1 MPLDAKVM
9 TLGDFLESHLRLIV
23 PNYQRSYKWEP
34 EYVADLFQDILE
46 GLKLRVKSSK
56 QSCFLG
62 SIVLSHD
69 PKSGLTD
76 LVDGQQRLT
85 TLAILVRRLAVR
97 CPSTSIALKA
107 CRLLGDRNQPS
118 ILHKVIKNI
127 ICDDRSAY
135 REVALSDSPNFQV
148 FGPNNNKEAAKKN
161 LEWKKALES
170 HRIYKAQKPIDD
182 EIDNVINQNSPKI
195 SADDILEKIL
205 NGIKLVIINTDER
218 KEGMR
223 VFASINAS
231 GTKLEPW
238 ELVMSAFYSHG
249 GDNGT
254 ERTLAFFEGQTHS
267 LSTILGDKTPEAA
280 DTAKNDFL
288 RAHWIASNG
297 HISKD
302 DLFDSYNDLLSQN
315 PELHKSTIESLQ
327 KSLRCYASFSSYKY
341 SLLGKNTLDFE
352 FLHTL
357 ACLGAKLPRPALI
370 ATASLYDNQTELAE
384 AMSRVTF
391 IFEKIHMRWKI
402 CNLRTN
408 IIEKPLAQIAQL
420 IASGDLGTKPPELE
434 LGIYKKINEL
444 IPVSPSKAQLV
455 AGFIERNMFKEVKLS
470 KAIAS
475 RINFAIQHP
484 STRKLDFTHV
494 PKVNGGYTCEK
505 GIKLKPSDFHLGVSR
520 YRFENR
526 QEFSELIDSLGNTFF
541 ASTSKIIPSLPI
553 NGDYEIGALTAKE
566 LNERRKYLSEVAAD
580 IWHF

>member
-9 TLGDFLESHLRLIV
+9 TLGDFLESNTRLIV
-23 PNYQRSYKWEP
+23 PNYQRSYKWEQ
-34 EYVADLFQDILE
+34 EYVADLFDDILE
-46 GLKLRVKSSK
+46 GLKLRVKSNK

-69 PKSGLTD
+69 PKTGLTD

-97 CPSTSIALKA
+97 CPSTATAMKA

-118 ILHKVIKNI
+118 ILHKIVKSLS
-127 ICDDRSAY
+127 CDDRSAY
-135 REVALSDSPNFQV
+135 REVALSDSPNFLIY
-148 FGPNNNKEAAKKN
+148 GANNSRETARKN
-161 LEWKKALES
+161 LEWKKSLEA
-170 HRIYKAQKPIDD
+170 HLIYKAQKPIDD
-182 EIDNVINQNSPKI
+182 EIDSIIHQSSPKI
-195 SADDILEKIL
+195 SADDVLEKIL

-249 GDNGT
+249 GDSGA
-254 ERTLAFFEGQTHS
+254 ERTLSFFEGQTNS

-288 RAHWIASNG
+288 RAHWITTNG

-302 DLFDSYNDLLSQN
+302 DLFDSYNDLLSNN

-327 KSLRCYASFSSYKY
+327 KSLRCYASFGTYKY
-341 SLLGKNTLDFE
+341 TFQGKNTMDFE

-357 ACLGAKLPRPALI
+357 TCLGAKLPRPALI
-370 ATASLYDNQTELAE
+370 ATASLYDQQTELTE

-391 IFEKIHMRWKI
+391 IFEKLHMRWKI

-408 IIEKPLAQIAQL
+408 IIEKPLAQIAKL
-420 IASGDLGTKPPELE
+420 IASGDLGTNPAELE
-434 LGIYKKINEL
+434 LGIYKKITEL
-444 IPVSPSKAQLV
+444 ISFGPSRAQLV
-455 AGFIERNMFKEVKLS
+455 NGFIERSMFKEVKLS

-475 RINFAIQHP
+475 RINFAIQYP
-484 STRKLDFTHV
+484 NMRKLDFTHI

-505 GIKLKPSDFHLGVSR
+505 GIKLKPSDHQIGISKYGFD
-520 YRFENR
+520 NR
-526 QEFSELIDSLGNTFF
+526 EEFSDLIESLGNTFF
-541 ASTSKIIPSLPI
+541 ASSSKIIPSLPM
-553 NGDYEIGALTAKE
+553 NGDYQIGTLSANE
-566 LNERRKYLSEVAAD
+566 LRERRSYLAEVAAD